1 MAESTRAALQAEQ
14 ARAPS
19 ALPRGALPLAR
30 PTGLIGRGV
39 LAPAASAS
47 CACRMCLS
55 GAALTRPAAAQARAE
70 ELASELAAARGALAG
85 AQAAAEAERTAAA
98 RAVARVGG
106 HECNAGHALRLAAT
120 QVIIGMPNPIFC
132 ARTHLSLHLLDGLR
146 TTCGV

>member
-1 MAESTRAALQAEQ
+1 VRQGVAESTRAALQAEQ

-98 RAVARVGG
+98 
-106 HECNAGHALRLAAT
+106 LAAT